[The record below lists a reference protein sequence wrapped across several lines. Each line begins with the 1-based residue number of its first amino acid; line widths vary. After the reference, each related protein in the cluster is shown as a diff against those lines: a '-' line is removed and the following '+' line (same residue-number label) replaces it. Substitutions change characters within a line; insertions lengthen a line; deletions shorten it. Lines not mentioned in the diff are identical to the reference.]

1 MPKIYIKNEI
11 GHLSGYAILPG
22 PDLIEIET
30 EIYPDDFEN
39 WVWDGKELKRD
50 HIPTN
55 IEDMDEDISIL
66 KEQNSL
72 LMKQLSQSIKEQS
85 NLKMMVAQLTKKV
98 TQLNQEEGGS
108 HE

>member
-39 WVWDGKELKRD
+39 WVWNGKELKRE
-50 HIPTN
+50 HIPAN
-55 IEDMDEDISIL
+55 AADVDEDISIL

>member
-39 WVWDGKELKRD
+39 WVWDGKELKRE

-55 IEDMDEDISIL
+55 AADVDEDISIL